1 MRSLTHRCIF
11 GALLLAATTVG
22 MAMPVDSSKGSDSQE
37 ARPVKSTQTAVLASL
52 ILPGLGQAYTENYWK
67 IPLFT
72 GTAAVS
78 AVLFFQNNSQFST
91 ASNEYDKALA
101 DGTNA
106 ATVNLLLRRREVY
119 RDNRDMSAVVFLITY
134 ALAAVDA
141 YVGAELYSFDTGE
154 KLSMNLGPTPSQS
167 MALSLR
173 MTW

>member
-1 MRSLTHRCIF
+1 MAQPADTAK
-11 GALLLAATTVG
+11 GPDTTTI
-22 MAMPVDSSKGSDSQE
+22 
-37 ARPVKSTQTAVLASL
+37 RPGKSTQTAVLASL

-78 AVLFFQNNSQFST
+78 AVLFFQNNSEYST
-91 ASNEYDKALA
+91 ASAEYDKAVSEGA
-101 DGTNA
+101 GA
-106 ATVNLLLRRREVY
+106 STVNLLLRRREVF

-141 YVGAELYSFDTGE
+141 YVGAELYSFDTGQQ
-154 KLSMNLGPTPSQS
+154 LSLNVGPTPSQS
-167 MALSLR
+167 LALSLR